1 MCRHFSSG
9 AGLEEDLSRPLHTMG
24 RAVAAPG
31 TASTLERPELQ
42 RGCVRSYGVT
52 YSSAGLSPLAL
63 CLFFKFI
70 LSSFLIPDSY
80 CLIANN
86 NLSPPIYNHLIMQ
99 PCLSLAGWF
108 SLIHSAA
115 KCSQSEQCVSPDR
128 GRELLHVVAP
138 LLALRRRSSRVRVE
152 KPACPPASRG

>member
-1 MCRHFSSG
+1 
-9 AGLEEDLSRPLHTMG
+9 MG

-70 LSSFLIPDSY
+70 VSSFLIPDSY

-99 PCLSLAGWF
+99 PVSLSGWVVLFNPLSSQVLTVRAVCLS
-108 SLIHSAA
+108 
-115 KCSQSEQCVSPDR
+115 
-128 GRELLHVVAP
+128 
-138 LLALRRRSSRVRVE
+138 
-152 KPACPPASRG
+152 